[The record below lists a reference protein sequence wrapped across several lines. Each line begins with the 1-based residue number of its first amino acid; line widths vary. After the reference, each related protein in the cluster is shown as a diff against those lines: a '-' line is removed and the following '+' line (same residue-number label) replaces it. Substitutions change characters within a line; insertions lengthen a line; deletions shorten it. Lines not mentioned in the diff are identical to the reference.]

1 MTGRGENER
10 GGRQEGDGRGKKGGR
25 LFNWNV
31 MKKKFT
37 LQPKVASA
45 SMTHSGAGAGGL
57 IL

>member
-1 MTGRGENER
+1 MREEGERRER
-10 GGRQEGDGRGKKGGR
+10 GGRGEKWGR

>member
-10 GGRQEGDGRGKKGGR
+10 GGREGRGEKWGR

-45 SMTHSGAGAGGL
+45 SMTHSGAEAGGL